1 MGGGNHSVGSML
13 SNMVSSVTLGTI
25 KPDRPGVVGPGL
37 FGGGKHTSQ
46 YLQDYVSAPTLGLF
60 DQRNRQADG
69 NAKTALAA
77 TEAES
82 QAKLN
87 ATQQSVTDAAN
98 AVQTSQAEARRMRAS
113 KRQASVLSNFQG
125 ASQVGVSPATLQP
138 AAPRKSVL
146 G

>member
-1 MGGGNHSVGSML
+1 ML
-13 SNMVSSVTLGTI
+13 SNMVSAVTLGTI
-25 KPDRPGVVGPGL
+25 KPDRPGIVGPGL

-60 DQRNRQADG
+60 DQRNRQAAG
-69 NAKTALAA
+69 NAKTAL
-77 TEAES
+77 EAES

-87 ATQQSVTDAAN
+87 ATQQSAMDAAN
-98 AVQTSQAEARRMRAS
+98 AVQSSAAEARRQRAS
-113 KRQASVLSNFQG
+113 KRQSSVLSNFQG

-138 AAPRKSVL
+138 AQPRRSVL